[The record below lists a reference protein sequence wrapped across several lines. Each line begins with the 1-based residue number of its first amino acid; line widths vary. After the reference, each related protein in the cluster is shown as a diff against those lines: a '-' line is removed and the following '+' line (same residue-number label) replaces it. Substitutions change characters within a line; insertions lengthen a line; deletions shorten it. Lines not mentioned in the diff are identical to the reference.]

1 MTKSLMEGSISYH
14 GEANIYEIFSQA
26 EDYPN
31 KIFDFI
37 NPIVK
42 DKVLVDLGCGTGK
55 YVEMLSLS
63 AKSIIWVDIS
73 SDQLKI
79 ASEKT
84 KNLDNISFIHSSA
97 ETLWIESRTVD
108 IVLWTWFLWTIREEN
123 RRKQVMSEVLRI
135 LKPWASIYL
144 VENAAIWEFEDIR
157 WKNQGEYKPTV
168 RYNNWLLEQWF
179 SLCKDIDTYFEF
191 TNKQQAKDII
201 ESIRGVDVAEKVKSA
216 RIEHKV
222 SVYKYSV

>member
-1 MTKSLMEGSISYH
+1 MTKSLMEGSTSYH
-14 GEANIYEIFSQA
+14 REANIYEIFSQA

-42 DKVLVDLGCGTGK
+42 DKVVVDLGCGTGK

-73 SDQLKI
+73 SDQLNI

-97 ETLWIESRTVD
+97 ETLWIESRTID

-123 RRKQVMSEVLRI
+123 RRKQVLSESLRI

-144 VENAAIWEFEDIR
+144 VENASIWEFEDIR
-157 WKNQGEYKPTV
+157 WKNQGKDNPTV
-168 RYNNWLLEQWF
+168 RYNNWLLGQWF
-179 SLCKDIDTYFEF
+179 TLCKDIDTYFEF
-191 TNKQQAKDII
+191 INNQQAKDII
-201 ESIRGVDVAEKVKSA
+201 EVIRGSDVAKKIKSA
-216 RIEHKV
+216 RIEHKI
-222 SVYKYSV
+222 SVYRYSV